1 MRLKI
6 PPFAG
11 ECRVPVANAPTT
23 SEIAM
28 LTVLIPR
35 SPRVA
40 AFGVAIAGVSSVAG
54 AAGLLEPVTGCLSF
68 VLVVLF
74 SHFLGRNFGRLA
86 AGFTSLGIAG
96 TLFASSF
103 VFSHPRAAPDAI
115 IRCAIAI
122 AAAWLC
128 AELVSRPSRQRGST
142 VRLKND
148 PFDLPIDQLSPNIWS
163 RTGEGELEYV
173 SQSIL
178 DYSGQ
183 TFEALRWPYTLTH
196 PDDVGIPAQAFERAK
211 ETGEAQEFQCRYRSR
226 AGTYEWFAAVLH
238 TQRDRNNEVSRV
250 YGMHWNIH
258 KQKTDEEQLRER
270 NQALQSVSNLFPGH
284 AWTALP
290 NGSIEYLSPSL
301 CEYTGI
307 KEVDR
312 YDIFRTA
319 IHPDDHQANDRY
331 WDAVV
336 SGNDQGELEF
346 RLRRSD
352 GIYRWFLCRVKAI
365 RNDSGRLLRWVVVS
379 WDIHDRKTAEF
390 LLRTEEQ
397 TYRRIVDSVPA
408 CICVGDPAGE
418 LLYVNRVGVAALGRP
433 VDALLGD
440 RWMAC
445 IHPDDV
451 QAARQ
456 QWKACI
462 AARKPVDIAVRML
475 QHDGAYRW
483 QHLLAEPSRCSKGDV
498 INWYLIGIEI
508 EETIKAQQA
517 LAASEREARE
527 LLDRLPGRFA
537 TRTAEDFDFVNRQ
550 ILEEAGTTLDGMQNL
565 GFLRFIHPD
574 DRNRVQEGYL
584 RSVREKSAYD
594 TTYRWADRDSDYRW
608 RHSRSVPYFNEDGSV
623 YKWYAVN
630 MDIDDLYKSEEVV
643 REREVQLNW
652 LAETLPSLLWRMD
665 SRGRLEYVNKR
676 TEDYTGLRL
685 EELTASGWLHLVH
698 PDDSASTA
706 IAWQD
711 SLDSGRPYDRVHR
724 LRASDNTYRWFQ
736 CKGTSTRDAHGD
748 IVNWYGLSTDI
759 HERHL
764 AQEALRTEELNLR
777 RLVDALPAMIWRATP
792 QGDVDRWNPQMLKFM
807 GKSGEEFDKEMLL
820 RRIPEAD
827 RLRVRSRWRRA
838 VEEGA
843 SYQDTYQVTG
853 ADGKPHWY
861 LARGEPFR
869 DESGQILHWY
879 GVCTDINDLKQT
891 QAVLEQREYQL
902 RELIE
907 TIPGMLWCNDPQG
920 RLTYINRKTSEFVGL
935 DMSQLADLGYQKT
948 FHPDDLDSVGRAWAH
963 SIETGEPYCHV
974 ARLRRRDGVYR
985 WYQHTAEALRDSDGN
1000 IVQWYGLSLDIDE
1013 PKRAEDRLRQTQAEL
1028 ARATQIATVAEL
1040 SASIAHELNQPLTS
1054 VIANAQAC
1062 KRWLAASP
1070 PNLMEARAS
1079 VESVVRDARSADE
1092 TMQSI
1097 RALFKRQTFQKR
1109 EWNVKDMVLES
1120 VRLLR
1125 EDETKRTADIEFDLP
1140 DGLPP
1145 VFVDQIQIQQVLLN
1159 LVSNGLEA
1167 TENSGR
1173 TSKIRITARPL
1184 DDWSVL
1190 LEVIDNGSGIVGGD
1204 SIFDAFVTTKSKG
1217 MGIGL
1222 AVSRSIIEAHEGR
1235 LTASNNEG
1243 HGATFSVVLPVLHV
1257 QVSQQE
1263 EAAK

>member
-1 MRLKI
+1 
-6 PPFAG
+6 
-11 ECRVPVANAPTT
+11 
-23 SEIAM
+23 M

-40 AFGVAIAGVSSVAG
+40 ALSVGIAVASGV
-54 AAGLLEPVTGCLSF
+54 AGLLEPVTGCLSL

-74 SHFLGRNFGRLA
+74 THFLGRGFGRLA

-96 TLFASSF
+96 TMFASGHFLPAS
-103 VFSHPRAAPDAI
+103 DAI
-115 IRCAIAI
+115 GRCVIAI
-122 AAAWLC
+122 AATWLC
-128 AELVSRPSRQRGST
+128 AELVSRRPRQSGST
-142 VRLKND
+142 PRLKD
-148 PFDLPIDQLSPNIWS
+148 GSFDLPIDQLSRNFWS

-178 DYSGQ
+178 DYSGR
-183 TFEALRWPYTLTH
+183 TFEEMRWPYTLTH

-211 ETGEAQEFQCRYRSR
+211 ATGEAQEFQCRYQSK
-226 AGTYEWFAAVLH
+226 AGLYEWFAAVLH
-238 TQRDRNNEVSRV
+238 TQRDANNEVFRV
-250 YGMHWNIH
+250 YGMHWNIN
-258 KQKTDEEQLRER
+258 KQKNQEEQLRER
-270 NQALQSVSNLFPGH
+270 NQTLQSISTLFPGH

-290 NGSIEYLSPSL
+290 NGSIEFLSPSL

-307 KEVDR
+307 KDVHS
-312 YDIFRTA
+312 YDIFRAA

-331 WDAVV
+331 WDALV
-336 SGNDQGELEF
+336 SGNDEQELEF
-346 RLRRSD
+346 RLRRFD
-352 GIYRWFLCRVKAI
+352 GVYRWFLCRVKAI
-365 RNDSGRLLRWVVVS
+365 RNDSGRLLQWIGVS
-379 WDIHDRKTAEF
+379 WDIHDRKIAEF
-390 LLRTEEQ
+390 LLRTEEENF
-397 TYRRIVDSVPA
+397 RRIVDSVPA
-408 CICVGDPAGE
+408 CVCVGDPDGK
-418 LLYVNRVGVAALGRP
+418 LLYVNRVGVATLGKPMNAL
-433 VDALLGD
+433 VGD
-440 RWMAC
+440 QWMAC
-445 IHPDDV
+445 IHPDDA

-456 QWKACI
+456 QWQACI
-462 AARKPVDIAVRML
+462 AACEPVDIAVRML
-475 QHDGAYRW
+475 QHDGVYRW
-483 QHLLAEPSRCSKGDV
+483 QHLLAEPSRRSNGDV

-508 EETIKAQQA
+508 EETVRAQQA
-517 LAASEREARE
+517 LAASEREAKE

-537 TRTAEDFDFVNRQ
+537 TRTAEDFDFINRQ

-574 DRNRVQEGYL
+574 DRDGVKEVYL
-584 RSVREKSAYD
+584 RSIREKSACD
-594 TTYRWADRDSDYRW
+594 TTYRWADQGGDYRW
-608 RHSRSVPYFNEDGSV
+608 RHSRSVPFFNEDGSV

-630 MDIDDLYKSEEVV
+630 MDIDDLYKSREVV

-652 LAETLPSLLWRMD
+652 LAETLPTLLWRTD
-665 SRGRLEYVNKR
+665 RRGRLEYVNKR
-676 TEDYTGLRL
+676 TEEYTGLSLDNLR
-685 EELTASGWLHLVH
+685 AHGWLHLLH
-698 PDDSASTA
+698 PDDAASTIA
-706 IAWQD
+706 AWQD
-711 SLDSGRPYDRVHR
+711 CLESGNPYDRIYR
-724 LRASDNTYRWFQ
+724 LRASNNTYRWFQ
-736 CKGTSTRDAHGD
+736 CKGTPMRDAHGD

-759 HERHL
+759 HERQL
-764 AQEALRTEELNLR
+764 AEETLRTEELNLR

-792 QGDVDRWNPQMLKFM
+792 QGDVDRWNPQMLAFM
-807 GKSGEEFDKEMLL
+807 GKSGEEFDKEMLHRL
-820 RRIPEAD
+820 IPEAD
-827 RLRVRSRWRRA
+827 RPRVRSRWMRA
-838 VEEGA
+838 VEEGV
-843 SYQDTYQVTG
+843 SYEDTYQVTG
-853 ADGKPHWY
+853 ADGKSHWY

-869 DESGQILHWY
+869 DKCGQILHWY
-879 GVCTDINDLKQT
+879 GVCTDINDLKHT
-891 QAVLEQREYQL
+891 EAVLEQREYEL
-902 RELIE
+902 RQLIE

-920 RLTYINRKTSEFVGL
+920 RPTYINRKTSEFLGL
-935 DMSQLADLGYQKT
+935 SASRLADLDYRKT
-948 FHPDDLDSVGRAWAH
+948 IHPDDQDSTLQAWKR
-963 SIETGEPYCHV
+963 SIRTGEPYRHV
-974 ARLRRRDGVYR
+974 ARLRRKDGTYR
-985 WYQHTAEALRDSDGN
+985 WYQHTAEAMRGADGK

-1013 PKRAEDRLRQTQAEL
+1013 PKRAEDRLRQTQADL

-1070 PNLMEARAS
+1070 PNLTEARAS

-1125 EDETKRTADIEFDLP
+1125 EDETRRTADIEFDLP

-1173 TSKIRITARPL
+1173 LPRIRITASTL
-1184 DDWSVL
+1184 DNRSVL

-1235 LTASNNEG
+1235 LTAANNEG
-1243 HGATFSVVLPVLHV
+1243 HGATFSVVLPVLPV
-1257 QVSQQE
+1257 QISQPKVG
-1263 EAAK
+1263 AR

>member
-1 MRLKI
+1 
-6 PPFAG
+6 
-11 ECRVPVANAPTT
+11 
-23 SEIAM
+23 M

-35 SPRVA
+35 SSRVA
-40 AFGVAIAGVSSVAG
+40 ALSVAIAGTSG
-54 AAGLLEPVTGCLSF
+54 AAGLLEPVTGCLSL

-74 SHFLGRNFGRLA
+74 THFFDRSFGRLA
-86 AGFTSLGIAG
+86 ASFTSIGIVGAM
-96 TLFASSF
+96 LASS
-103 VFSHPRAAPDAI
+103 HPPLASDSVSRSV
-115 IRCAIAI
+115 IAI

-128 AELVSRPSRQRGST
+128 AELISRRPRRPDST
-142 VRLKND
+142 ARLKDD
-148 PFDLPIDQLSPNIWS
+148 PFDLPIDQLSRNIWS
-163 RTGEGELEYV
+163 RTADGELEYI
-173 SQSIL
+173 SQSIM
-178 DYSGQ
+178 DYSGK
-183 TFEALRWPYTLTH
+183 TFEELRWPYTLTH

-211 ETGEAQEFQCRYRSR
+211 ETGEAQEFQCRYKSA
-226 AGTYEWFAAVLH
+226 AGTYEWFAAVLQ
-238 TQRDRNNEVSRV
+238 TQRDRNNEIFRV
-250 YGMHWNIH
+250 YGMHWNIN
-258 KQKTDEEQLRER
+258 KQKNEEEQLRER
-270 NQALQSVSNLFPGH
+270 NQTLQSISNLFPGH
-284 AWTALP
+284 AWTVLP

-307 KEVDR
+307 KEAHDF
-312 YDIFRTA
+312 FRVA
-319 IHPDDHQANDRY
+319 IHPDDSQANDRY
-331 WDAVV
+331 WDALRE
-336 SGNDQGELEF
+336 GNDQGELEF

-365 RNDSGRLLRWVVVS
+365 RNESGQLLRWVGVS
-379 WDIHDRKTAEF
+379 WDIHDRKAAEY
-390 LLRTEEQ
+390 LLRTEEE

-408 CICVGDPAGE
+408 CVCVGGPTGE
-418 LLYVNRVGVAALGRP
+418 LVYVNKVGVAALGRSMEEL
-433 VDALLGD
+433 VGD

-451 QAARQ
+451 QAAQQ
-456 QWKACI
+456 QWKTCI
-462 AARKPVDIAVRML
+462 AAREPVDLAVRML
-475 QHDGAYRW
+475 QHDGTYRW
-483 QHLLAEPSRCSKGDV
+483 QHLRAEPSRCTNGDV

-508 EETIKAQQA
+508 EETVKAQQA
-517 LAASEREARE
+517 LAASERAARE

-537 TRTAEDFDFVNRQ
+537 SRTAKDFDFINRQ
-550 ILEEAGTTLDGMQNL
+550 ILEETGTTLEGIQNL
-565 GFLRFIHPD
+565 GFLRFIHTD
-574 DRNRVQEGYL
+574 DRDRVTEGHL
-584 RSVREKSAYD
+584 RSVQEKSAHD
-594 TTYRWADRDSDYRW
+594 TTYRWANRNGEYRW
-608 RHSRSVPYFNEDGSV
+608 RHSRSVPYFNDDGSV
-623 YKWYAVN
+623 YKWYSVTI
-630 MDIDDLYKSEEVV
+630 DIDDLYKSKEVI

-652 LAETLPSLLWRMD
+652 LAETVPSLLWRAN
-665 SRGRLEYVNKR
+665 SHGRLEYVNKR

-685 EELTASGWLHLVH
+685 DDLIANGWLHLVH
-698 PDDSASTA
+698 PDDSAST
-706 IAWQD
+706 IEAWRD
-711 SLDSGRPYDRVHR
+711 SLDSGKPYDCVLR
-724 LRASDNTYRWFQ
+724 LRSADNTYRWFQ
-736 CKGTSTRDAHGD
+736 CKGTPMRDAHGD

-759 HERHL
+759 HERQL
-764 AQEALRTEELNLR
+764 VQEALRNEELNLR

-792 QGDVDRWNPQMLKFM
+792 QGDVDRWNPQMLAFM

-820 RRIPEAD
+820 RLIPEAD
-827 RLRVRSRWRRA
+827 RVRVRSGWRRA
-838 VEEGA
+838 VQEGM

-853 ADGKPHWY
+853 ADGKLHWY

-891 QAVLEQREYQL
+891 EAALEQREYQL

-907 TIPGMLWCNDPQG
+907 TIPAMLWCNDRQG
-920 RLTYINRKTSEFVGL
+920 RLTYINRKTAEFVGL
-935 DMSQLADLGYQKT
+935 GISQLADFGYQKT
-948 FHPDDLDSVGRAWAH
+948 FHPDDLDSLLHAWRHALK
-963 SIETGEPYCHV
+963 TGEPYNHV
-974 ARLRRRDGVYR
+974 ARLRRKDGAYR
-985 WYQHTAEALRDSDGN
+985 WYQHTAEAMRDSDGN

-1125 EDETKRTADIEFDLP
+1125 EDEIKRIADIEFDLP

-1159 LVSNGLEA
+1159 LVSNGIEA

-1173 TSKIRITARPL
+1173 TPRILITASPL
-1184 DDWSVL
+1184 DERSVL

-1204 SIFDAFVTTKSKG
+1204 SIFDAFVTTKNKG

-1243 HGATFSVVLPVLHV
+1243 YGATFSVVLPVLPV
-1257 QVSQQE
+1257 QISQLE
-1263 EAAK
+1263 VGTK

>member
-1 MRLKI
+1 
-6 PPFAG
+6 
-11 ECRVPVANAPTT
+11 
-23 SEIAM
+23 M

-35 SPRVA
+35 PSRVVA
-40 AFGVAIAGVSSVAG
+40 LSVAIAGASGV
-54 AAGLLEPVTGCLSF
+54 AGLLEPITGCLSL
-68 VLVVLF
+68 VLVVLLTHLF
-74 SHFLGRNFGRLA
+74 GRSFGRLA

-96 TLFASSF
+96 AMLASS
-103 VFSHPRAAPDAI
+103 HPPLASGSVS
-115 IRCAIAI
+115 RCAVAI

-128 AELVSRPSRQRGST
+128 AELVSRRPRQPGST
-142 VRLKND
+142 ARLKDD
-148 PFDLPIDQLSPNIWS
+148 PFDLPIDQLSRNIWS
-163 RTGEGELEYV
+163 RTADGELEYV
-173 SQSIL
+173 SQSIM

-183 TFEALRWPYTLTH
+183 TFEQLRWPYTLTH
-196 PDDVGIPAQAFERAK
+196 PDDVGIPAQAFDRAT
-211 ETGEAQEFQCRYRSR
+211 ETGEAQEFQCRYRSA

-238 TQRDRNNEVSRV
+238 TQRDRNNEVFRV
-250 YGMHWNIH
+250 YGMHWNIN
-258 KQKTDEEQLRER
+258 KQKNEEEQLRER
-270 NQALQSVSNLFPGH
+270 NQTLQSISNLFPGH
-284 AWTALP
+284 AWTVLP

-307 KEVDR
+307 KEAHD
-312 YDIFRTA
+312 YDFFRAA
-319 IHPDDHQANDRY
+319 IHPDDSQANDRY
-331 WDAVV
+331 WNALRE
-336 SGNDQGELEF
+336 GNDQGELEF

-365 RNDSGRLLRWVVVS
+365 RNDSGQLLRWVGVS
-379 WDIHDRKTAEF
+379 WDIHDRKTTEY
-390 LLRTEEQ
+390 LLRTEEE

-408 CICVGDPAGE
+408 CVCVGGPTGE
-418 LLYVNRVGVAALGRP
+418 LVYVNKVGVAALGRP
-433 VDALLGD
+433 MEEIVGD
-440 RWMAC
+440 GWMVC

-456 QWKACI
+456 KWKACI
-462 AARKPVDIAVRML
+462 AACKPVDIAVRMR
-475 QHDGAYRW
+475 QHDGVYRW
-483 QHLLAEPSRCSKGDV
+483 QHLLAEPSRCSNGDV

-517 LAASEREARE
+517 VAASEREARE

-537 TRTAEDFDFVNRQ
+537 TRTAADFDFINRQ
-550 ILEEAGTTLDGMQNL
+550 ILEETGTTLEGIQNL

-574 DRNRVQEGYL
+574 DRDRVTEGHL
-584 RSVREKSAYD
+584 RSVQEKSAHD
-594 TTYRWADRDSDYRW
+594 TTYRWADRGGEYRW
-608 RHSRSVPYFNEDGSV
+608 RHSRSVPYFNDDGSV
-623 YKWYAVN
+623 YKWYSVTI
-630 MDIDDLYKSEEVV
+630 DIDDLYKSKEVIH
-643 REREVQLNW
+643 EREVQLNW
-652 LAETLPSLLWRMD
+652 LAETVPSLLWRAD
-665 SRGRLEYVNKR
+665 SHGRLEYVNKR

-685 EELTASGWLHLVH
+685 DDLIANGWLHLVH
-698 PDDSASTA
+698 PDDSAST
-706 IAWQD
+706 IEAWRD
-711 SLDSGRPYDRVHR
+711 SLDSGRPYDCVLR
-724 LRASDNTYRWFQ
+724 LRSTDNTYRWFQ
-736 CKGTSTRDAHGD
+736 CKGTPMRDAHGD

-759 HERHL
+759 HERQL
-764 AQEALRTEELNLR
+764 VQEALRKEELNLR

-792 QGDVDRWNPQMLKFM
+792 QGDVDRWNPQMLALM

-820 RRIPEAD
+820 RLIPEAD

-838 VEEGA
+838 VQEGV

-853 ADGKPHWY
+853 ADGKLHWY

-891 QAVLEQREYQL
+891 EAVLEQREYQL

-907 TIPGMLWCNDPQG
+907 TIPAMLWCSDRQG

-935 DMSQLADLGYQKT
+935 GISQLANFGYQKT
-948 FHPDDLDSVGRAWAH
+948 FHPDDLDSLLHAWRHAL
-963 SIETGEPYCHV
+963 ETGEPYNHV
-974 ARLRRRDGVYR
+974 ARLRRKDGAYR
-985 WYQHTAEALRDSDGN
+985 WYQHTAEAMRDSGGN
-1000 IVQWYGLSLDIDE
+1000 IVQWYGLGLDIDE
-1013 PKRAEDRLRQTQAEL
+1013 PKRAEDRLRHTQAEL

-1070 PNLMEARAS
+1070 PNLTEARAS

-1097 RALFKRQTFQKR
+1097 RALFKRQSVQKR
-1109 EWNVKDMVLES
+1109 KRNVKDMVLEA

-1125 EDETKRTADIEFDLP
+1125 EDETRRTADIDFDLP

-1159 LVSNGLEA
+1159 LITNGIEA

-1173 TSKIRITARPL
+1173 TPKILIAASPL
-1184 DDWSVL
+1184 DDRSVL

-1243 HGATFSVVLPVLHV
+1243 YGATFSVVLPVFPV
-1257 QVSQQE
+1257 QIFQQE
-1263 EAAK
+1263 VGAK

>member
-1 MRLKI
+1 M
-6 PPFAG
+6 
-11 ECRVPVANAPTT
+11 
-23 SEIAM
+23 
-28 LTVLIPR
+28 LIPR
-35 SPRVA
+35 SSRA
-40 AFGVAIAGVSSVAG
+40 AALSVAIAGASGV
-54 AAGLLEPVTGCLSF
+54 AGLLEPVTGCVSLIF
-68 VLVVLF
+68 VVLLT
-74 SHFLGRNFGRLA
+74 HFFGRNLGRLA
-86 AGFTSLGIAG
+86 AGFASLGIAG
-96 TLFASSF
+96 AMLASIRPPLASDS
-103 VFSHPRAAPDAI
+103 VS
-115 IRCAIAI
+115 RCAVAIGTI

-128 AELVSRPSRQRGST
+128 AELISRHSRRPDSMA
-142 VRLKND
+142 RLKDD
-148 PFDLPIDQLSPNIWS
+148 PFDLPIDQLSRNIWS
-163 RTGEGELEYV
+163 RTAEGKLEYV
-173 SQSIL
+173 SQSVM
-178 DYSGQ
+178 DYSSQ
-183 TFEALRWPYTLTH
+183 TFEQLRWPYTLTH
-196 PDDVGIPAQAFERAK
+196 PDDVEIPAQAFERAK

-238 TQRDRNNEVSRV
+238 TQRDRNNKVFRV
-250 YGMHWNIH
+250 YGMHWNIN
-258 KQKTDEEQLRER
+258 KQKNEEEQLRER
-270 NQALQSVSNLFPGH
+270 NQTLQSVSNLFPGH
-284 AWTALP
+284 AWTVLP

-307 KEVDR
+307 KEVHS
-312 YDIFRTA
+312 YDIFRAA

-331 WDAVV
+331 WDALV
-336 SGNDQGELEF
+336 SGNDHGELEF

-365 RNDSGRLLRWVVVS
+365 RSDSGRLLRWVVVS

-390 LLRTEEQ
+390 LLRAEEE

-408 CICVGDPAGE
+408 CVCVGGPTGE
-418 LLYVNRVGVAALGRP
+418 LLYVNKVGVANLGRP
-433 VDALLGD
+433 MEEIVGD
-440 RWMAC
+440 RWMTT

-462 AARKPVDIAVRML
+462 AACEPVDLTVRML
-475 QHDGAYRW
+475 QHDGVYRW
-483 QHLLAEPSRCSKGDV
+483 QHLLAEPSRCSNGDV

-517 LAASEREARE
+517 LAASEREASE

-537 TRTAEDFDFVNRQ
+537 TRTEHDFDYINQ
-550 ILEEAGTTLDGMQNL
+550 EILDEAGATLEGMRNL
-565 GFLRFIHPD
+565 GFLQFIHPD
-574 DRNRVQEGYL
+574 DRHRIKAGYL
-584 RSVREKSAYD
+584 RSVQEKSTFD
-594 TTYRWADRDSDYRW
+594 TTYRWADYGCEYRW
-608 RHSRSVPYFNEDGSV
+608 RHSRSVPYFNDDGSV
-623 YKWYAVN
+623 YKWYALN
-630 MDIDDLYKSEEVV
+630 MDIDDLYKSKEVI

-652 LAETLPSLLWRMD
+652 LAETVPSLLWRTD
-665 SRGRLEYVNKR
+665 SHGHLEYVNKR

-685 EELTASGWLHLVH
+685 DDLIANGWLHLVH
-698 PDDSASTA
+698 PDDYAST
-706 IAWQD
+706 IEAWRD
-711 SLDSGRPYDRVHR
+711 SLDSGRPYDCVLR
-724 LRASDNTYRWFQ
+724 LRSTDNTYRWFQ
-736 CKGTSTRDAHGD
+736 CKGTPTRGGNGE

-759 HERHL
+759 HERQL
-764 AQEALRTEELNLR
+764 AQEALRNEELNLR

-792 QGDVDRWNPQMLKFM
+792 QGDVDRWNPQMLTFM
-807 GKSGEEFDKEMLL
+807 GRSGENFDKEMLL
-820 RRIPEAD
+820 NLIPEAD

-838 VEEGA
+838 VQEGV
-843 SYQDTYQVTG
+843 SYQDTYQVVG
-853 ADGKPHWY
+853 ADGKLHWY

-891 QAVLEQREYQL
+891 EAALEQRELQL

-907 TIPGMLWCNDPQG
+907 TIPAMLWCNDRQG
-920 RLTYINRKTSEFVGL
+920 RLIYVNQKTSDFLGL
-935 DMSQLADLGYQKT
+935 GIPQLAGLRYQRAI
-948 FHPDDLDSVGRAWAH
+948 HPDDLGSLLQAWTRSV
-963 SIETGEPYCHV
+963 ETGEPYSHV

-985 WYQHTAEALRDSDGN
+985 WYQHTAEAMRDADGN
-1000 IVQWYGLSLDIDE
+1000 IVQWYGLCLDIDE
-1013 PKRAEDRLRQTQAEL
+1013 PKRAEDRLKQAQTEL

-1070 PNLMEARAS
+1070 PNLSEARAS

-1092 TMQSI
+1092 TMLSI

-1109 EWNVKDMVLES
+1109 ERNVKDMVLEA

-1125 EDETKRTADIEFDLP
+1125 EDETRRTADIDLDLP
-1140 DGLPP
+1140 DGLPA

-1159 LVSNGLEA
+1159 LITNGIEA
-1167 TENSGR
+1167 AENTGR
-1173 TSKIRITARPL
+1173 APRILIAASPF
-1184 DDWSVL
+1184 DNQSVL

-1235 LTASNNEG
+1235 LSASNNEG
-1243 HGATFSVVLPVLHV
+1243 YGATFSVVLPVLPV
-1257 QVSQQE
+1257 QVCQPE
-1263 EAAK
+1263 VGAK